1 MEGANIFVLRLNVM
15 RTQVTITARFLPGF
29 TLANSSHLIKP
40 LIVQFNANASK
51 VG

>member
-15 RTQVTITARFLPGF
+15 RTQVTITARCLP
-29 TLANSSHLIKP
+29 TLANSSHLIEP